1 MVEKP
6 YLFANDRPGRRAD
19 VVALAQEAEARD
31 FPGLFAESPGDNLA
45 LSLAKLDRT
54 KRIAVGTGIAGI
66 YLRHPH
72 TMATGAS
79 LIEELHPGRF
89 LLGLALHTYRF
100 TRRWVSA
107 TVSLWRTCGATC
119 ETYAP

>member
-19 VVALAQEAEARD
+19 VVALVQEAEARG
-31 FPGLFAESPGDNLA
+31 FPGLFSESPGDNLA
-45 LSLAKLDRT
+45 LSLAVLDRT

-72 TMATGAS
+72 T
-79 LIEELHPGRF
+79 
-89 LLGLALHTYRF
+89 YRF
-100 TRRWVSA
+100 MRRWASA
-107 TVSLWRTCGATC
+107 TVSLWRTCAATC
-119 ETYAP
+119 GTYAP